1 MKKNTIGIIGL
12 GYVGLTLSILAEKK
26 NFKVIG
32 FDTDRTKILLL
43 QNKKNYIS
51 GYDNEIKKMR
61 INKYFFPTFD
71 FSRLSECEYIIV
83 CVPTPLKQN
92 KPNLIYIEKA
102 FKDISKYLKKNQTII
117 LESTTYPGTTT
128 EMELKYLKP
137 RKIKYYLAYSPE
149 RVNPSDTLRETYNAT
164 KIIGADKKFSL
175 LKAKKFYS
183 KIFKKIALTNSTK
196 KAEVSKLYENIY
208 RSINI
213 SFVNEMKFL
222 LRKFQIDIWDVIELC
237 KTKEKGFTAFYP
249 GPGTGGHCIPIDP
262 TYFLWKINKI
272 GYDSKFIKASNFIN
286 NNTTNIIKQNV
297 LKICKRIKKKR
308 IKILILGVAYKKNVN
323 DIRESAI
330 VKLLTNLLNYK
341 HSISYYDPFI
351 ANLEI
356 YKNRS
361 KHKIFSEKTSIKNLK
376 KFDLVILGTDHD
388 KFNYKKIFKESK
400 LLIDLRNRSK
410 KFKKFEKKLFK
421 F

>member
-1 MKKNTIGIIGL
+1 M

-32 FDTDRTKILLL
+32 FDTDKVKILSLKK
-43 QNKKNYIS
+43 NKNYIS

-61 INKYFFPTFD
+61 LKKFFFPTCD
-71 FSRLSECEYIIV
+71 FSRLSECEYIII
-83 CVPTPLKQN
+83 CVPTPLKKN

-102 FKDISKYLKKNQTII
+102 FKDISRYLRKNQTII

-128 EMELKYLKP
+128 EMELKYLKN
-137 RKIKYYLAYSPE
+137 KNIKYYLAYSPE
-149 RVNPSDTLRETYNAT
+149 RVNPSDTLYETSNTT
-164 KIIGADKKFSL
+164 KIIGANEKSSL
-175 LKAKKFYS
+175 IKAKNFYS
-183 KIFKKIALTNSTK
+183 KIFKKISLTDSTK

-213 SFVNEMKFL
+213 SFANEMKFL

-237 KTKEKGFTAFYP
+237 KTKTKGFTAFYP

-272 GYDSKFIKASNFIN
+272 GFDSKFIKASNFIN
-286 NNTTNIIKQNV
+286 NNTTNIIKENV
-297 LKICKRIKKKR
+297 LKICKKIKKKK
-308 IKILILGVAYKKNVN
+308 IKVLILGVAYKKNVN

-330 VKLLTNLLNYK
+330 VKLLTGLLNYK
-341 HSISYYDPFI
+341 YSISYHDPYI
-351 ANLEI
+351 ASLEI
-356 YKNRS
+356 NKNHLKR
-361 KHKIFSEKTSIKNLK
+361 KIFSEDKAIKNLK
-376 KFDLVILGTDHD
+376 KYDLVILGTDHD
-388 KFNYKKIFKESK
+388 NFNYKKIFKDSK
-400 LLIDLRNRSK
+400 LLIDLRNRSE